1 MYGGICFW
9 GGLGKLP
16 VMTEREGEAGVSHGE
31 RGQEGEVGGTPHT
44 LNHRISQELTI
55 ARTAPRGWR

>member
-1 MYGGICFW
+1 
-9 GGLGKLP
+9 
-16 VMTEREGEAGVSHGE
+16 MTEREGEAGVSHGE

-55 ARTAPRGWR
+55 ARTGPRGWR